1 MKKVLNII
9 FYVVIFALVILKA
22 PSVYKNFQMQN
33 TLAQPT
39 SLKRLSGEEITFP
52 VPNQK
57 MVVVFWATWCGPCK
71 VELNRLNTMMAKG
84 EIKSNEMIAINIQ
97 ETKEQVNSFLK
108 TNPLQ
113 FLIALDESGKI
124 SESYNVSGTP
134 TVVFLDQDSKINW
147 LTTGLSPTLE
157 YRVKDFLKN

>member
-1 MKKVLNII
+1 MKKI
-9 FYVVIFALVILKA
+9 FNVFIYIVFGYIVISKA
-22 PSVYKNFQMQN
+22 PAIYKNFQMQN
-33 TLAQPT
+33 TIAKPA

-57 MVVVFWATWCGPCK
+57 MVVVFWATWCAPCK

-84 EIKSNEMIAINIQ
+84 EIKSNELIAISIQ
-97 ETKEQVNSFLK
+97 ESAETVNQFLQK
-108 TNPLQ
+108 NPLQ

-124 SESYNVSGTP
+124 SETYKVSGTP
-134 TVVFLDQDSKINW
+134 TIVFLDKEQKIDW

-157 YRVKDFLKN
+157 FRVKEFLKN